1 MSVPLEL
8 RPPEGFRR
16 LSLED
21 RAVLEPF
28 LLASGRQSCEFAF
41 TNLFLWSGTYRP
53 DWCFIGSHLYLLLET
68 EDILMFAPG
77 GTRGPE
83 PDELLAVSD
92 RLIRAGYSGSFDHVD
107 QEYLKTHPDVGT
119 KFSAER
125 MDDRYD
131 EYIYCVDALVGLH
144 GRLLAKKRNLIAQ
157 FREDYPD
164 ATLEPLSRA
173 NLDEALAVQRDWF
186 AAQDEPVSVEAVHEA
201 AAIGMLAEHFE
212 SLPAE
217 GLVLRAGGRV
227 VSFAV
232 YSPVSSDLWTVHFE
246 KTRYEYKGASQYI
259 THSTAA
265 ALQGRARL
273 LNREQDLGIPGLRQA
288 KKSYDPLFMLQNY
301 KLTRRS

>member
-1 MSVPLEL
+1 MTAERPL
-8 RPPEGFRR
+8 PEGFRP
-16 LSLED
+16 LTLED
-21 RAVLEPF
+21 RDVLAPF

-41 TNLFLWSGTYRP
+41 SNLVLWSGTYRP
-53 DWCFIGSHLYLLLET
+53 CWCFVGSHLYLLLCAA
-68 EDILMFAPG
+68 DILMFAPG
-77 GTRGPE
+77 GARGPK

-107 QEYLKTHPDVGT
+107 LEYLKTFPDVGT
-119 KFSAER
+119 RFSAER

-144 GRLLAKKRNLIAQ
+144 GKLLSKKRNLIAQ
-157 FREDYPD
+157 FCEDYPD
-164 ATLEPLSRA
+164 AALDPLSRA
-173 NLDEALAVQRDWF
+173 NLSEALAVQDDWF
-186 AAQDEPVSVEAVHEA
+186 AAQEQPVAIEAAHEA
-201 AAIGMLAEHFE
+201 AAIRMLAEHFE
-212 SLPAE
+212 SLPVE

-232 YSPVSSDLWTVHFE
+232 YSPVSPDLWTVHFE

-259 THSTAA
+259 THRTAV

-288 KKSYDPLFMLQNY
+288 KKSYDPLFLLQNY
-301 KLTRRS
+301 KLVRRT